1 MPGYTGRRPGELL
14 GYDSVKNGVID
25 VDLLYGMVTRY
36 FIDEYPSQRHYG
48 VGMGG
53 RRPYEVYKE
62 INATRGHIKPIDPNI
77 RRIHLGWEVEVTPT
91 DEGVR
96 VFHGIWFNSDTLQKE
111 RENPRSWKKKVKV
124 YVDPDNLNRATVV
137 LPGHPEPIEV
147 DLQITAF
154 ADMTLPE
161 VLQLMA
167 EMRREDP
174 SVTEFHEDQVIHA
187 RRRRYDEINAI
198 NVEKKLKRSYSTLE
212 ECQTM
217 GRAVF
222 SGARVIPATRLSG
235 TTHPDEITMLAPSE
249 GVFKL
254 GEDSLIDGTAIPLAD
269 AQPAHTA
276 PSEGPDDPPLLTT
289 GSSPD
294 ELTSVP
300 AHGPR
305 GAKSPTKQGRLI
317 RPKNLKDLDGCDLPL
332 VFHPAA
338 TGAAG

>member
-1 MPGYTGRRPGELL
+1 
-14 GYDSVKNGVID
+14 
-25 VDLLYGMVTRY
+25 
-36 FIDEYPSQRHYG
+36 
-48 VGMGG
+48 MGG

-96 VFHGIWFNSDTLQKE
+96 VFQGIWFNSDALQEE
-111 RENPRSWKKKVKV
+111 RENLRSRGKKVKV

-174 SVTEFHEDQVIHA
+174 SVTEFHEDQVMQA
-187 RRRRYDEINAI
+187 RRRRYDEISAI
-198 NVEKKLKRSYSTLE
+198 NVEKKLKRSYSTIE

-217 GRAVF
+217 ARAVF
-222 SGARVIPATRLSG
+222 SGARVIRAARLSG

-254 GEDSLIDGTAIPLAD
+254 GDDRLIDGTAIPLGE

-276 PSEGPDDPPLLTT
+276 PPEGPDLAPLLGT

-294 ELTSVP
+294 ELTTVP
-300 AHGPR
+300 VHRPQRPVAP
-305 GAKSPTKQGRLI
+305 KKQGRLV
-317 RPKNLKDLDGCDLPL
+317 RPKNLKDLDG
-332 VFHPAA
+332 
-338 TGAAG
+338 